1 MKNYFRFLAVFLGML
16 LISLA
21 CSSSFEVVETQQSPP
36 PTQEIVT
43 EPASLL
49 PHTFYYL
56 AEGQVFRME
65 RDGQTVTQLT
75 AEPVNVTDYDVSLVD
90 GSIAYVASN
99 QLLLANADGSNR
111 RVLVDGGSSP
121 DLHGFYNPVFSP
133 DGKTL
138 AYSRD
143 GLNLHDL
150 ATGTSELV
158 LVDHPLGGTF
168 PPESYIPDKFSPDG
182 TKLLVKIGHPPDSPW
197 TAAIYTPATHVLMQ
211 FGSDINQSLSCC
223 TEYGGAEWSA
233 DGSRLYAVATQL
245 DASLPFGELWE
256 VNADAGAVRTL
267 ITAGAGE
274 GESRLIYLPYK
285 PYLAPDGQL
294 YFFAAKYPESA
305 GYFRRVPLILVRSQP
320 DDILTNWTVLR
331 GDTFEL
337 MNEALWAPDASFVV
351 VAFAPNEDVYEGGR
365 AELVYLDGR
374 PNAVL
379 AGFAQ
384 TMKWGP

>member
-1 MKNYFRFLAVFLGML
+1 MKNHFRFLAVFLGML

-21 CSSSFEVVETQQSPP
+21 CSSSFEFVETQQSPP
-36 PTQEIVT
+36 LTREIVT

-56 AEGQVFRME
+56 AEGQVFRLE

-75 AEPVNVTDYDVSLVD
+75 AEPVNVTDYDVSPVD

-99 QLLLANADGSNR
+99 QLLLVNADGSNR

-121 DLHGFYNPVFSP
+121 DLRGFYNPVFSP

-138 AYSRD
+138 AYSRN
-143 GLNLHDL
+143 GLILHDV
-150 ATGTSELV
+150 ATGASNLV
-158 LVDHPLGGTF
+158 LEDHPLGGSL
-168 PPESYIPDKFSPDG
+168 PPETYVPDKFAPDG
-182 TKLLVKIGHPPDSPW
+182 TKLLLKIGHPPDSPW
-197 TAAIYTPATHVLMQ
+197 TGAIYFPATKTLMQ
-211 FGSDINQSLSCC
+211 FGGEDESLTCC
-223 TEYGGAEWSA
+223 THYGGAAWSA
-233 DGSRLYAVATQL
+233 DSSSFYAVARVP
-245 DASLPFGELWE
+245 DASLAGGELWK
-256 VNADAGAVRTL
+256 VDANAGAVTRLTPG
-267 ITAGAGE
+267 AAGE
-274 GESRLIYLPYK
+274 GESRLFYFPYK

-294 YFFAAKYPESA
+294 YFFSAKFPESA
-305 GYFRRVPLILVRSQP
+305 GYFRRAPLILIRTLP
-320 DDILTNWTVLR
+320 NDIITNWTVLR

-351 VAFAPNEDVYEGGR
+351 VAFAPNADVYEGGR

-374 PNAVL
+374 PNTVL

-384 TMKWGP
+384 NMKWGP